1 MSFESVL
8 YYRPAALVVTAFKQP
23 GPVCAEKVVVVVLT
37 VVVAKLYRH
46 MYYVHV
52 LQIYLAGTGIQQ
64 PHFLYP
70 GCCYNIG
77 DISRDFG
84 GYF

>member
-23 GPVCAEKVVVVVLT
+23 EPVCAEKVVVVVLT

-52 LQIYLAGTGIQQ
+52 LQIY
-64 PHFLYP
+64 
-70 GCCYNIG
+70 
-77 DISRDFG
+77 
-84 GYF
+84 